1 MFGYEKID
9 LNLSFNSIFFFIA
22 LILLAAYSIYVYR
35 FTLPPVS
42 KIKRFIL
49 TLIRS
54 LALIL
59 LLFIFF
65 EPVLTL
71 TKKNIL
77 APLNLFFF
85 DNSKSIAINDGT
97 NRIDKIKS
105 LIEQTNSASLNGD
118 KQIYSFGYDVNQ
130 VSTDSLATFG
140 FSETT
145 TDFAKIFSNI
155 NQTENNISS
164 ITIVSDGVIT
174 EGSTPIYS
182 AEKLGIPVFTVG
194 IGDSTQK
201 NDVEIKNVIN
211 NEFIY
216 AETPTTI
223 LATILNKGF
232 AGKSSQISLY
242 ENTQLIEQKSL
253 TLDASGVN
261 SIAFDYTPKLSGE
274 KKLTIRIA
282 NQNSESTFLNN
293 QKVFYINVLSNKINV
308 LLLSGKPSADLT
320 FIKNSLSADENLK
333 VNTLTQI
340 SAGNFLEQNPQQ
352 KLDSADIIYLIEFP
366 TNLTS
371 EDFLTRLKNK
381 LEIRNTPFFLLL
393 SGDVDLNKLNR
404 ISSLLSFSV
413 QTIDKN
419 YLQVQPDIQ
428 ISEISNPVLINNL
441 INDWNNLPP
450 ISQPLISLT
459 IKPESKI
466 LSKVRINNQPR
477 NNPLIITRSFGSKRS
492 LAVIGKDIWKWKLQT
507 ASKNLTLFDN
517 FIVGST
523 RWLNAPD
530 DQKKV
535 RIKTSKQIYSTGET
549 VQFSAQVY
557 DESFNP
563 VNDAEVKIQINN
575 KDQKQ
580 ILLLSS
586 VGGGLYEGNFTPE
599 INGDYFFNGNS
610 SINGKYLGD
619 DKGSFNVGDVDIE
632 MIETRMNYE
641 FLNLLSNQTNGKYF
655 SSEKYKDL
663 LNLLDNRNKSSSKEK
678 FITSEIRLWS
688 DEWLLIIVII
698 LFAAEWFIR
707 KRAGML

>member
-261 SIAFDYTPKLSGE
+261 SISFDYTPKLSGE

>member
-9 LNLSFNSIFFFIA
+9 LSFSFNSFFFFIA
-22 LILLAAYSIYVYR
+22 LIVLAAYSIYVYR

-42 KIKRFIL
+42 KFKRLIL

-77 APLNLFFF
+77 TPLNLFFF
-85 DNSKSIAINDGT
+85 DNSKSITINDGT
-97 NRIDKIKS
+97 NRIENIKS
-105 LIEQTNSASLNGD
+105 LFEQTNSASLNGD
-118 KQIYSFGYDVNQ
+118 KQIYSFGYDVKQ
-130 VSTDSLATFG
+130 VSTDNLTNFD

-155 NQTENNISS
+155 NQTENNIAS
-164 ITIVSDGVIT
+164 ITIISDGVIT
-174 EGSTPIYS
+174 EGSMPIYS
-182 AEKLGIPVFTVG
+182 AEKLGIPVYTVG

-232 AGKSSQISLY
+232 AGKTSQISLY
-242 ENTQLIEQKSL
+242 EDTQLIEQKSL

-261 SIAFDYTPKLSGE
+261 SIAFDYTPKQSGE
-274 KKLTIRIA
+274 KKLTLRIA
-282 NQNSESTFLNN
+282 NQNGESTFLNN

-308 LLLSGKPSADLT
+308 LLLAGNPSADLT

-404 ISSLLSFSV
+404 ISSLLPFSI

-428 ISEISNPVLINNL
+428 LSEISNPVLKNNL

-477 NNPLIITRSFGSKRS
+477 NNPLIVTRSFGSKRS

-517 FIVGST
+517 FIVSST

-535 RIKTSKQIYSTGET
+535 RIKTTKKIYSTGET

-575 KDQKQ
+575 KDQKE

-586 VGGGLYEGNFTPE
+586 VGGGLYEGVFTPE
-599 INGDYFFNGNS
+599 INGDYYFNGS
-610 SINGKYLGD
+610 ASLNGKYLGD

-632 MIETRMNYE
+632 MVNTRMNYE
-641 FLNLLSNQTNGKYF
+641 FLNLLSTQTKGKYI
-655 SSEKYKDL
+655 SPEKYNDL
-663 LNLLDNRNKSSSKEK
+663 LNLLDNLNKSSSKEK

-688 DEWLLIIVII
+688 DEWLLIIVIL

>member
-1 MFGYEKID
+1 M
-9 LNLSFNSIFFFIA
+9 
-22 LILLAAYSIYVYR
+22 
-35 FTLPPVS
+35 
-42 KIKRFIL
+42 
-49 TLIRS
+49 
-54 LALIL
+54 
-59 LLFIFF
+59 
-65 EPVLTL
+65 
-71 TKKNIL
+71 
-77 APLNLFFF
+77 
-85 DNSKSIAINDGT
+85 
-97 NRIDKIKS
+97 
-105 LIEQTNSASLNGD
+105 
-118 KQIYSFGYDVNQ
+118 
-130 VSTDSLATFG
+130 
-140 FSETT
+140 
-145 TDFAKIFSNI
+145 
-155 NQTENNISS
+155 
-164 ITIVSDGVIT
+164 
-174 EGSTPIYS
+174 
-182 AEKLGIPVFTVG
+182 
-194 IGDSTQK
+194 
-201 NDVEIKNVIN
+201 
-211 NEFIY
+211 
-216 AETPTTI
+216 
-223 LATILNKGF
+223 NKGF

-535 RIKTSKQIYSTGET
+535 RIKTSKQIYSCLLYTSPSPRDRT
-549 VQFSAQVY
+549 RSRMPSSA
-557 DESFNP
+557 
-563 VNDAEVKIQINN
+563 
-575 KDQKQ
+575 
-580 ILLLSS
+580 
-586 VGGGLYEGNFTPE
+586 
-599 INGDYFFNGNS
+599 
-610 SINGKYLGD
+610 
-619 DKGSFNVGDVDIE
+619 
-632 MIETRMNYE
+632 
-641 FLNLLSNQTNGKYF
+641 
-655 SSEKYKDL
+655 
-663 LNLLDNRNKSSSKEK
+663 
-678 FITSEIRLWS
+678 
-688 DEWLLIIVII
+688 
-698 LFAAEWFIR
+698 
-707 KRAGML
+707 